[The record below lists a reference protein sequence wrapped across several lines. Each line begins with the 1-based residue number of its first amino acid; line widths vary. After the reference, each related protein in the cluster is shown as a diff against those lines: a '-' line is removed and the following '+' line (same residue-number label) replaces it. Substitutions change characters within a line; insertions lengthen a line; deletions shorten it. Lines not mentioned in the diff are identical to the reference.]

1 MNSENCEWPV
11 FHIYLSR
18 YPPDYHRVKIWADY
32 FDDGHKCRWRSGR
45 FSVSTTNYYDQY
57 YRYSISK
64 STPHIW
70 GNREIPSFSMIA
82 RYINLIV
89 VSNFIIQ
96 SAYTRFNWIKSG
108 HGGAFL
114 IRDVNTII
122 KSKKN
127 WKWKS
132 RGFKENY
139 DLLRYS
145 SRRLNALD
153 FFFNLR
159 IRR

>member
-1 MNSENCEWPV
+1 MEEWPV
-11 FHIYLSR
+11 FRFNDQLLRPVLPLFNFKINPAYLR
-18 YPPDYHRVKIWADY
+18 QPR
-32 FDDGHKCRWRSGR
+32 
-45 FSVSTTNYYDQY
+45 N
-57 YRYSISK
+57 
-64 STPHIW
+64 
-70 GNREIPSFSMIA
+70 PSFSMIA

-96 SAYTRFNWIKSG
+96 SAYTRFNWIKRNAVT
-108 HGGAFL
+108 AFL

-132 RGFKENY
+132 RGFKEND

-145 SRRLNALD
+145 SRRLNALN